1 MNLERMKSF
10 LLTAVI
16 VVVGVIGF
24 VVYQG
29 WTSTLTNRNAME
41 AQTALFNE
49 LEGVRQGYRD
59 AENLERDYL
68 TTSASTKL
76 DMFHKAVDDL
86 NAHMANVRKI
96 SDTLPSSAAASLK
109 EDIGRLDEVI
119 KTGVDNLRA
128 LSIVGRDT
136 NTQGENDNKLGS
148 DLKNR
153 DAVQIDSVISQIEQ
167 AELRSL
173 QNQLGREG
181 WYSYQELSMRVLGLS
196 FFGIFA
202 FFVYLALRSYQ
213 NSYDLVERN
222 LNASQKE
229 LTDAKAQLDKLS
241 HFDFVTEL
249 LNVRGLERAFLAET
263 NRAGRT
269 GTQLLAILVCC
280 DNFKEIAEEQG
291 HAVGDL
297 ALKEIARR
305 IAKNLRPADHVG
317 RISKDEF
324 LVILPESQ
332 LAFALRVGERIR
344 AAISDSP
351 LSNISEA
358 LRIDCSIGVATVPHR
373 TGNLEEVFTVARVAQ
388 RRSKGVSAV
397 VTKNGVHSF
406 ESNGTPEEI
415 VEVLSDI
422 RNYRTV
428 FQPIMDLS
436 TETIN
441 GYEVYSRGPEGKFES
456 PEDFFRA
463 CLDNNILTN
472 VDLVCLKHCIIT
484 TRDAKSNVTFHIN
497 LFPSTLLDTPI
508 NTLISLFPSNRK
520 GHRFCLELSEEKFDG
535 DPNNWR
541 DHVSALKQA
550 GILIA
555 IDDVGFD
562 ISSLERLIVLEPDF
576 VKVDRKYVQGITREP
591 SKVRLLK
598 RLANVGKSLGSEIIA
613 EGIETRE
620 DLPILRELGIHYG
633 QGYLWGKLLPVLPTD
648 AQSGSVTAERS

>member
-1 MNLERMKSF
+1 MNLERMKSL

-29 WTSTLTNRNAME
+29 WTTALTNRNAME
-41 AQTALFNE
+41 SQTALFNE
-49 LEGVRQGYRD
+49 LESVRQGYRD

-68 TTSASTKL
+68 ATSSPTKL

-86 NAHMANVRKI
+86 NNHIANVQKI
-96 SDTLPSSAAASLK
+96 SDTLPSSAAANVK
-109 EDIGRLDEVI
+109 EDIGKLEEVI

-136 NTQGENDNKLGS
+136 NTQGSNDNKLGS

-153 DAVQIDSVISQIEQ
+153 DAVQIDAVISQIEQ
-167 AELRSL
+167 TELKSL
-173 QNQLGREG
+173 QNQLNREG
-181 WYSYQELSMRVLGLS
+181 WYSYQELSIRILGLS

-213 NSYDLVERN
+213 HSYELIERN

-229 LTDAKAQLDKLS
+229 LTEAKAQLDRLS

-249 LNVRGLERAFLAET
+249 LNVRGLERAFQAET
-263 NRAGRT
+263 NRAGRS
-269 GTQLLAILVCC
+269 GTQLLAIIVCC
-280 DNFKEIAEEQG
+280 DNFKTVAEDLG

-305 IAKNLRPADHVG
+305 IARNLRPADHVG

-344 AAISDSP
+344 SAISDSP
-351 LSNISEA
+351 FNNVAEA
-358 LRIDCSIGVATVPHR
+358 LHIECSIGVATVPHR
-373 TGNLEEVFTVARVAQ
+373 SANLDEVFTVARVAQ

-406 ESNGTPEEI
+406 EPNGTPEEI

-436 TETIN
+436 TESIR

-484 TRDAKSNVTFHIN
+484 TRDAKSNLLFHIN

-508 NTLISLFPSNRK
+508 ETLISLFPAQRK

-541 DHVSALKQA
+541 DHINALKQA

-591 SKVRLLK
+591 GKVRLLK

-633 QGYLWGKLLPVLPTD
+633 QGYLWGKLLPALPTD
-648 AQSGSVTAERS
+648 AQPGSVRAERT

>member
-1 MNLERMKSF
+1 MNLERMKSL
-10 LLTAVI
+10 LLTAII
-16 VVVGVIGF
+16 VVVGGIGYL
-24 VVYQG
+24 VYQG
-29 WTSTLTNRNAME
+29 WTNTLVNRNAME
-41 AQTALFNE
+41 EQTALFTE

-59 AENLERDYL
+59 AESLEREYL
-68 TTSASTKL
+68 ATSASPKL
-76 DMFHKAVDDL
+76 EMFHKAVDDL
-86 NAHMANVRKI
+86 NVHMANVRKI
-96 SDTLPSSAAASLK
+96 SDSLPSTAAASIK
-109 EDIGRLDEVI
+109 EDIGRLEEVI

-128 LSIVGRDT
+128 LSIVGRDSST
-136 NTQGENDNKLGS
+136 PANNDKLGS

-167 AELRSL
+167 TELRGL
-173 QNQLGREG
+173 QTQLAREG
-181 WYSYQELSMRVLGLS
+181 WYSYQELSIRVLGLS

-202 FFVYLALRSYQ
+202 FFVYLSLRNYQ
-213 NSYDLVERN
+213 NSYDVAERT
-222 LNASQKE
+222 LDASQKE
-229 LTDAKAQLDKLS
+229 LSDAKAQLDRLS

-280 DNFKEIAEEQG
+280 DNFKDVAEDLG

-305 IAKNLRPADHVG
+305 IARNLRPADHVG

-344 AAISDSP
+344 SAVTDSP
-351 LSNISEA
+351 LNNIAES
-358 LRIDCSIGVATVPHR
+358 LRINCSIGVATVPHR

-388 RRSKGVSAV
+388 RRGKGVATV
-397 VTKNGVHSF
+397 VTKNGVQSF
-406 ESNGTPEEI
+406 EPNGTPEEI

-436 TETIN
+436 TENIR

-484 TRDAKSNVTFHIN
+484 TRDAKANVTFHIN

-508 NTLISLFPSNRK
+508 DTLISLFPAQRK

-535 DPNNWR
+535 DPNIWR
-541 DHVSALKQA
+541 DHINALKQA

-620 DLPILRELGIHYG
+620 DLPILRELGIQYG
-633 QGYLWGKLLPVLPTD
+633 QGYLWGKLLQALPTD
-648 AQSGSVTAERS
+648 APSGSVTAERI